1 MQLWEKFLGKGLR
14 VLLEKEMALMS
25 VRNKLLWSRPF
36 KQPTQAYQDKGF
48 CMWRWTALIVLWEV
62 LDNS

>member
-1 MQLWEKFLGKGLR
+1 LR

-36 KQPTQAYQDKGF
+36 KQPTQMYLDKGF
-48 CMWRWTALIVLWEV
+48 RMRRLTALIVPWEIPA
-62 LDNS
+62 NS